1 MNPPIVTNLTINPTV
16 EQHEALR
23 FNNEAQRLSREGDY
37 RGAER
42 LHLRAIALKEQGYGL
57 NHFTTALSWNALGE
71 LYIEMGRLDES
82 EDYLKKAVRV
92 RNAAAAE
99 NDSHAFDAAV
109 SRDNLA
115 RIYEMRGDMKQAKA
129 TRLSGGQT
137 NLACSNFSCTLQ
149 TLTRQQLSQCGGC
162 KSIYYCSRVCQA
174 QDWKRHKKY
183 CKRDSV

>member
-137 NLACSNFSCTLQ
+137 NLACSNFSVCYIS
-149 TLTRQQLSQCGGC
+149 LSQVFSTETGVNY
-162 KSIYYCSRVCQA
+162 SVYPSDLDSPAIIAMWRV
-174 QDWKRHKKY
+174 
-183 CKRDSV
+183 